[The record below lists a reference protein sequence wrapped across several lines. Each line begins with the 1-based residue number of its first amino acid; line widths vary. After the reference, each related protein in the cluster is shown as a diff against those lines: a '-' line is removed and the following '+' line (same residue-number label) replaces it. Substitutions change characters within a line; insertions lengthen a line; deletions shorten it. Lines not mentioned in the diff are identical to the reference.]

1 MNKPRKNIIC
11 GDGNTEKRN
20 SDTFNT
26 INYIKAF
33 KRLINAK
40 LSNMECITDQWWI
53 LNAR

>member
-11 GDGNTEKRN
+11 GDGNKRN